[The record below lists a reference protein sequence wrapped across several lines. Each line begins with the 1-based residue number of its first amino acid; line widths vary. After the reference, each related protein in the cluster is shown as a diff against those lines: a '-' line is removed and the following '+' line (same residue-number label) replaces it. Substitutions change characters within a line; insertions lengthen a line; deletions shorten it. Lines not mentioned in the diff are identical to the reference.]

1 MKYELIS
8 ELSRAKSKRLSPET
22 TESGYKQRYARRRCH
37 TSDPEWAESICVE
50 LARHDHPGIRGN
62 AILGLGHIARL
73 HGRLTE
79 QLVKPVIETA
89 LGDSDEYAKSNAVS
103 AADDVEFFLKWRC
116 RHRE

>member
-8 ELSRAKSKRLSPET
+8 ELSRCEIEEAIARDDRERLQAAVLSAALH
-22 TESGYKQRYARRRCH
+22 S
-37 TSDPEWAESICVE
+37 SDPEWAESICVE

-62 AILGLGHIARL
+62 AILGFGHIARL

-79 QLVKPVIETA
+79 RLVKPVIETA
-89 LGDSDEYAKSNAVS
+89 LGDSDEYVKSNAIS

-116 RHRE
+116 RRLE